1 MRTFLAIEIEPYIK
15 DRINKTQSII
25 DKSDSSSVKYVE
37 SENIHLTLKFFGEV
51 DEDKLDEIIAIVN
64 KSIKNYEAYNIKV
77 VNVGAFPNVYRPR
90 VIWTGIK
97 DKDKTTIRLIEDLDK
112 KFHKI
117 GFKKEKDYVPHIT
130 IGRVREVYDK
140 DKLSQTLK
148 SLKKEYHGKMEVK
161 KICLKS
167 SQLTPNGPIYENIK
181 EFELWGKI
189 MKVVVGISGASG
201 VIYGIRLLEE
211 LNKVN
216 AETHLII
223 SSIAKDIIEYET
235 DYTISDVE
243 SLASYVHDENDLNA
257 IVNSGSFKF
266 DASVIIPCSMKT
278 LSSISNGYGDN
289 VITRVGDVTLKE
301 RRQLIIVP
309 RETPLRTVHLE
320 NMTKLSKEG
329 AIILPAM
336 PGFYHKPNTIDDQI
350 NFIIGKIF
358 DIMNINNNLFTK
370 WKQ

>member
-1 MRTFLAIEIEPYIK
+1 
-15 DRINKTQSII
+15 
-25 DKSDSSSVKYVE
+25 
-37 SENIHLTLKFFGEV
+37 
-51 DEDKLDEIIAIVN
+51 
-64 KSIKNYEAYNIKV
+64 
-77 VNVGAFPNVYRPR
+77 
-90 VIWTGIK
+90 
-97 DKDKTTIRLIEDLDK
+97 
-112 KFHKI
+112 
-117 GFKKEKDYVPHIT
+117 
-130 IGRVREVYDK
+130 
-140 DKLSQTLK
+140 
-148 SLKKEYHGKMEVK
+148 
-161 KICLKS
+161 
-167 SQLTPNGPIYENIK
+167 
-181 EFELWGKI
+181 

-211 LNKVN
+211 LKKVG

-235 DYTISDVE
+235 DYSVEDVE
-243 SLASYVHDENDLNA
+243 KIATYVHDEDDLNA

-301 RRQLIIVP
+301 RIKLIIVP

-320 NMTKLSKEG
+320 NMTKLSREG

-336 PGFYHKPNTIDDQI
+336 PGFYHKPESIDDQV
-350 NFIIGKIF
+350 NFIVGKIF
-358 DIMNINNNLFTK
+358 DIMDINNNLFTK

>member
-1 MRTFLAIEIEPYIK
+1 
-15 DRINKTQSII
+15 
-25 DKSDSSSVKYVE
+25 
-37 SENIHLTLKFFGEV
+37 
-51 DEDKLDEIIAIVN
+51 
-64 KSIKNYEAYNIKV
+64 
-77 VNVGAFPNVYRPR
+77 
-90 VIWTGIK
+90 
-97 DKDKTTIRLIEDLDK
+97 
-112 KFHKI
+112 
-117 GFKKEKDYVPHIT
+117 
-130 IGRVREVYDK
+130 
-140 DKLSQTLK
+140 
-148 SLKKEYHGKMEVK
+148 
-161 KICLKS
+161 
-167 SQLTPNGPIYENIK
+167 
-181 EFELWGKI
+181 

-211 LNKVN
+211 LKKVG

-235 DYTISDVE
+235 DYSVEDVE
-243 SLASYVHDENDLNA
+243 KIATYVHDEDDLNA

-301 RRQLIIVP
+301 RRKLIIVP

-320 NMTKLSKEG
+320 NMTKLSREG

-336 PGFYHKPNTIDDQI
+336 PGFYHKPESIDDQV
-350 NFIIGKIF
+350 NFIVGKIF
-358 DIMNINNNLFTK
+358 DIMDINNNLFTK